1 VYARAMVD
9 DFRAPE
15 LLQQSSWG
23 AVVLEPGG
31 ATVAKTFFGAP
42 QPLLWTLARREFERL
57 ERFSAALQDVEGA
70 ACPRPMELVG
80 ASTPKIRMERASGIP
95 LPTLLGERPL
105 AAETHH
111 RLVTTVIRA
120 LDVYVELLAEPYYDL
135 HFGNMLYDPLSRTLT
150 FLDFGFPEGSVSA
163 PPVSPHDASL
173 GNLIGSTIFES
184 ARPKWLR
191 HQRQHRQSSLLCAA
205 IVESFVDA
213 GHPGVTRTGL
223 WEASRAAYERSAF
236 PGAWSRRVWYGSVG
250 YLLAR
255 RITVA
260 DIVFSPSP
268 RPLRFHGGSRRQTRV
283 GRA

>member
-1 VYARAMVD
+1 MAD
-9 DFRAPE
+9 NLGAPE
-15 LLQQSSWG
+15 LLQQSSRG
-23 AVVLEPGG
+23 TVVLEPGG
-31 ATVAKTFFGAP
+31 ATVAKTFFGAAP
-42 QPLLWTLARREFERL
+42 SLLWTLARREFERL

-80 ASTPKIRMERASGIP
+80 VSTPKIRMERAPGTP
-95 LPTLLGERPL
+95 LPALLGERPFGPE
-105 AAETHH
+105 ARH

-120 LDVYVELLAEPYYDL
+120 LNVYVELFAEPYYDL
-135 HFGNMLYDPLSRTLT
+135 HFGNMLYDPASRTLT
-150 FLDFGFPEGSVSA
+150 FLDLGFPEGIPSA

-173 GNLIGSTIFES
+173 GHLIGSTIFES

-205 IVESFVDA
+205 IVACFLDA
-213 GHPGVTRTGL
+213 RHPGVTRTGL
-223 WEASRAAYERSAF
+223 CEAAQAAYERYAF

-260 DIVFSPSP
+260 DLVFSPSP
-268 RPLRFHGGSRRQTRV
+268 RPSDSARPRSTRQRHA
-283 GRA
+283 GAG